1 MLLIDDNQL
10 DRKIAS
16 DALTHAGFAV
26 DGAADGRTGLRML
39 FEGRPDVVV
48 LDVMMPD
55 MDGWQVCA
63 RIREVCDTPII
74 MLTSLNREED
84 MIRGLD
90 LGADD
95 FVPKPASAKLL
106 QARIRAILRR
116 RDRVGA
122 ESAFVYDD
130 GTLSIDAARHVVRLR
145 GEPLVLTPTEFRLLL
160 TLAQSPNR
168 VHTYSELLS
177 SVWGPE
183 YVDDLDF
190 LRVYV
195 WRLRKKLEG
204 ASDVPSWIGNER
216 SFGYRFIP
224 QGEGTGR

>member
-1 MLLIDDNQL
+1 
-10 DRKIAS
+10 
-16 DALTHAGFAV
+16 
-26 DGAADGRTGLRML
+26 ML

-55 MDGWQVCA
+55 MDGWLVCA

-116 RDRVGA
+116 RDRGHA
-122 ESAFVYDD
+122 ESTFAYDD
-130 GTLSIDAARHVVRLR
+130 GTLSIDASRHVVRLR
-145 GEPLVLTPTEFRLLL
+145 GELLILTPTEFRLLL

-168 VHTYSELLS
+168 VHGYAELLS

-195 WRLRKKLEG
+195 WRLRKKLETTSG
-204 ASDVPSWIGNER
+204 GPRWIGNER
-216 SFGYRFIP
+216 GFGYRFIP
-224 QGEGTGR
+224 QGEAAGR